1 MFALHSL
8 MLFQIMFF
16 LLLAAIFRLLF
27 ESRIGCLQDPMPPES
42 QGFISAVDR
51 MFQSGQIMFLTSPEF
66 FRKYKLKPWR
76 DHEKAWDYIFNF
88 GKFPHAYF
96 FCLSLQRKGFLCV
109 HLRFRSATNYQFK

>member
-1 MFALHSL
+1 MFYGIPLLASRPY
-8 MLFQIMFF
+8 FY
-16 LLLAAIFRLLF
+16 LLLAAHFFFKLTHDFRYIFTFSAIFRLLF

-42 QGFISAVDR
+42 QGFINAVDR

-88 GKFPHAYF
+88 GKFRIYYRKHAMP
-96 FCLSLQRKGFLCV
+96 KG
-109 HLRFRSATNYQFK
+109 